1 MSACRRWTPQ
11 SGASGFRQFLSRL
24 EGEALLSALT
34 HTVVTIE
41 VAGASVR
48 RPNNMLRTLA
58 HLLPA

>member
-41 VAGASVR
+41 VGMTGAVPVTAGGAD
-48 RPNNMLRTLA
+48 
-58 HLLPA
+58 